1 MSTKKK
7 SKKLR
12 RPNVAG
18 AVAVQ
23 ARGGGVEVAAEPRAG
38 RAEGPRAPTFDYTYV
53 IRDLKRIGVLAGSF
67 ITILVVLSFI
77 IK

>member
-23 ARGGGVEVAAEPRAG
+23 ARGGGVETAAEPR
-38 RAEGPRAPTFDYTYV
+38 GPRATGFDYTYV

-67 ITILVVLSFI
+67 IAILVILSFI

>member
-18 AVAVQ
+18 AVGVQ
-23 ARGGGVEVAAEPRAG
+23 GRGGGMEAAAEPRVE
-38 RAEGPRAPTFDYTYV
+38 RPESTRTTNFDYTYV
-53 IRDLKRIGVLAGSF
+53 VRDLKRIGVLAGGF
-67 ITILVVLSFI
+67 ITILVVLAFI